1 MFSQPRQQ
9 GKGDTMTTNTQTGE
23 PLPLWSDDAII
34 NLLTRDP
41 KQFSLVVRVRNS
53 YEGERALLR
62 QQLAE
67 TERDLDIASDDA
79 MIQNNALIKAEAEV
93 ARLKALVDEAE
104 WEPVPDGK
112 HGAQHRGEYIQI
124 DREWLTITAYD
135 ILDDSEGITSSVA
148 MPEGWQLRRR
158 KETP

>member
-93 ARLKALVDEAE
+93 ARLKALVDEVGE
-104 WEPVPDGK
+104 WESTPVSRLINEFMAGDFEP
-112 HGAQHRGEYIQI
+112 
-124 DREWLTITAYD
+124 
-135 ILDDSEGITSSVA
+135 S
-148 MPEGWQLRRR
+148 GWQVRRR